1 MQITLN
7 FPFSSQVITYF
18 NAKLEQVQDKKE
30 RTLAVSEV
38 QDVIKQTAL
47 QFPREKLTVRLTLLG
62 SCTHSKM
69 LTDEPETLQL
79 IRYIIQ
85 RDLPGQSQVYVV
97 WFPRT

>member
-1 MQITLN
+1 M
-7 FPFSSQVITYF
+7 ITYF
-18 NAKLEQVQDKKE
+18 NAKLEQIHEKKE

-85 RDLPGQSQVYVV
+85 RDLPVQSEVYVV
-97 WFPRT
+97 WFPRTYNNLATKRIGR

>member
-1 MQITLN
+1 M
-7 FPFSSQVITYF
+7 ITYF
-18 NAKLEQVQDKKE
+18 NAKLEQIHEKKE

-85 RDLPGQSQVYVV
+85 RDLPVQSEVYVV
-97 WFPRT
+97 WFPRTYNNFASKRIGR

>member
-1 MQITLN
+1 M
-7 FPFSSQVITYF
+7 ITYF
-18 NAKLEQVQDKKE
+18 NAKLEQIQEKKE

-85 RDLPGQSQVYVV
+85 RDLPVQSEVYVV
-97 WFPRT
+97 WFPRTYNNLATKRIGR